1 MFIYYYYTTLQKLNA
16 IVLKATQS
24 KISQKLGLQRDI
36 AFDLNDIIIDNGHL
50 HQWMYLSALMYYV
63 YVFHIYY
70 FKNNSFI

>member
-1 MFIYYYYTTLQKLNA
+1 LHQPILLAEATFHYPSKLNA

-50 HQWMYLSALMYYV
+50 HQWM
-63 YVFHIYY
+63 
-70 FKNNSFI
+70 